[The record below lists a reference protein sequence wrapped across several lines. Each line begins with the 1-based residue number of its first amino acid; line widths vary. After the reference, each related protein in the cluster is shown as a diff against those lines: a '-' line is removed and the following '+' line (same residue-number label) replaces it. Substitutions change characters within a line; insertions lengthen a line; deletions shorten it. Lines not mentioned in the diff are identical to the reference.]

1 MTSDSQTIKHIQQ
14 ENMRLK
20 GENTTMRDYVA
31 RLQHAVS
38 AMTAIQD
45 QLGKITIQT
54 DVFQMIHR
62 ILTSACDAVN
72 SENGSLLL
80 LDDESGELV
89 FVEVIGGARDK
100 LLNYR
105 LPKGV
110 GVAGWAVKNREPKL
124 VHDTLREPVFSP
136 QVDELT
142 GLRTTSLICV
152 PLMEGSRPLG
162 ALEVVNTR
170 TGGPFNESDRD
181 ILVLVG
187 RLASMAIVEAE
198 KVSAQAG
205 GAGS

>member
-1 MTSDSQTIKHIQQ
+1 MTGDSQTIRHIQQ

-20 GENTTMRDYVA
+20 GENTTLRDYVA
-31 RLQHAVS
+31 RLQQAVS
-38 AMTAIQD
+38 AMTAIQS

-54 DVFQMIHR
+54 DVFELIHR
-62 ILTSACDAVN
+62 VLKSACEAVD

-80 LDDESGELV
+80 LDEDSGELV
-89 FVEVIGGARDK
+89 FVEVIGEAREK

-105 LPKGV
+105 LAKGI
-110 GVAGWAVKNREPKL
+110 GVAGWAVNHREPKL
-124 VHDTLREPVFSP
+124 VQDTMREPVFSP
-136 QVDELT
+136 QVDEVT

-170 TGGPFNESDRD
+170 SGGPFTESDRD

-205 GAGS
+205 AAS